1 MHKIYFDRRTIII
14 CRPEEATLSDPN
26 AVEFHFKQ
34 PSDISALVEM
44 FELSSTLEKIYIPS
58 VEPEDCYKKICG
70 EFREVNAAGG
80 LVENRRG
87 DYLLIKRDGL
97 WDLPKGHQEAGE
109 DIKVTAL
116 REVQEETGVD
126 DLSLGDLI
134 CVTDH
139 CYKRNGIWHLKH
151 TWWYRMYY
159 LKPLD
164 LTPQTEEDIT
174 KAAWVAK
181 SSLPP
186 FLKNTY
192 PSIKEVFLTASYQS
206 W

>member
-58 VEPEDCYKKICG
+58 AEPDDCYKKICG

-192 PSIKEVFLTASYQS
+192 PSIKEVFLTAS
-206 W
+206 

>member
-14 CRPEEATLSDPN
+14 CRPEETTLSDPN

-58 VEPEDCYKKICG
+58 AEPEDCYKKICG

-192 PSIKEVFLTASYQS
+192 PSIKEVFLTAS
-206 W
+206 

>member
-58 VEPEDCYKKICG
+58 AEPEDCYKKICG

-80 LVENRRG
+80 MVENRRG

-192 PSIKEVFLTASYQS
+192 PSIKEVFLTAS
-206 W
+206 

>member
-58 VEPEDCYKKICG
+58 AEPEDCYKKICG

-164 LTPQTEEDIT
+164 LTPQTDEDIT

-192 PSIKEVFLTASYQS
+192 PSIKEVFLTAS
-206 W
+206 

>member
-44 FELSSTLEKIYIPS
+44 FVLSSTLEKIYIPS
-58 VEPEDCYKKICG
+58 AEPEDCYKKICG

-192 PSIKEVFLTASYQS
+192 PSIKEVFLTAS
-206 W
+206 

>member
-1 MHKIYFDRRTIII
+1 M
-14 CRPEEATLSDPN
+14 SDPN

-58 VEPEDCYKKICG
+58 AEPEDCYKKICG

-151 TWWYRMYY
+151 TWWYRMCY

-192 PSIKEVFLTASYQS
+192 PSIKEVFLTAS
-206 W
+206 

>member
-44 FELSSTLEKIYIPS
+44 FEISSTLEKIYIPS
-58 VEPEDCYKKICG
+58 AEPEDCYKKICG

-139 CYKRNGIWHLKH
+139 CYKRNGIRHLKH

-192 PSIKEVFLTASYQS
+192 PSIKEVFLTAS
-206 W
+206 

>member
-34 PSDISALVEM
+34 PSDISALVGM

-58 VEPEDCYKKICG
+58 AEPEDCYKKICG

>member
-58 VEPEDCYKKICG
+58 AEPEDCYRKICG

-80 LVENRRG
+80 LAENRRG

-192 PSIKEVFLTASYQS
+192 PSIKEVFLTAS
-206 W
+206 

>member
-58 VEPEDCYKKICG
+58 AVPEDCYNKICG

-192 PSIKEVFLTASYQS
+192 PSIKEVFLTAS
-206 W
+206 

>member
-1 MHKIYFDRRTIII
+1 MRKIYFDKRTIII

-58 VEPEDCYKKICG
+58 AEPEDCYKKICG

-192 PSIKEVFLTASYQS
+192 PSIKEVFLTAS
-206 W
+206 